1 MAILKTKADYE
12 KMTNEELVAYL
23 DKLDKP
29 TFNNY
34 VDADTKVRY
43 FVDKYGVA
51 FINAVKGTGLFLSGI
66 IAQSI
71 LESGYG
77 RNLPTDKTSGE
88 ISNNFAGIK
97 YNSNIHSSYVV
108 SDTTE
113 IISGKRTRVYNVKFA
128 KFTDPTEGIK
138 KHFKVLM
145 GDRYKNARL
154 NAKSPEEQIKM
165 LVEAGYSTMNPTAY
179 VNLMKGNI
187 SRVRK
192 LLPFGKI
199 V

>member
-1 MAILKTKADYE
+1 MANVKTKAEYD
-12 KMTNEELVAYL
+12 KMTNEQLVSYL
-23 DKLDKP
+23 DKLDKA
-29 TFNNY
+29 TFNAY

-43 FVDKYGVA
+43 FVDKFGVP
-51 FINAVKGTGLFLSGI
+51 FINAVKGSGLFLSGI

-71 LESGYG
+71 FESGYG
-77 RNLPTDKTSGE
+77 RNLPTDKKTGA

-97 YNSNIHSSYVV
+97 YNPSIHEAYV
-108 SDTTE
+108 TTDSTE
-113 IISGKRTRVYNVKFA
+113 VVKGRKVPTYNVKFA
-128 KFTDPTEGIK
+128 KFSDPTEGIK
-138 KHFKVLM
+138 KHFAVLM

-165 LVEAGYSTMNPTAY
+165 LVQAGYSTMSPTAY

-192 LLPFGKI
+192 LLPFGRI
-199 V
+199 A

>member
-1 MAILKTKADYE
+1 MASLKTKADYE
-12 KMTNEELVAYL
+12 KMTNDELVAYL
-23 DKLDKP
+23 DKLDKV
-29 TFNNY
+29 TFNSY

-71 LESGYG
+71 FESGYG
-77 RNLPTDKTSGE
+77 RNLPTDKRSGA

-97 YNSNIHSSYVV
+97 YNPNIHEGYVV

-113 IISGKRTRVYNVKFA
+113 VVKGKKVRVPNVKFA
-128 KFTDPTEGIK
+128 KFTDPTQGIK
-138 KHFKVLM
+138 KHFAVLM

-165 LVEAGYSTMNPTAY
+165 LVEAGYSTMSPTAY

-192 LLPFGKI
+192 LLPFGRI
-199 V
+199 A

>member
-1 MAILKTKADYE
+1 MASLKTKADYQ

-23 DKLDKP
+23 DKLEKS
-29 TFNNY
+29 TFNSY

-43 FVDKYGVA
+43 FVDKYGES
-51 FINAVKGTGLFLSGI
+51 FIKAIKGTGLFLSGI

-71 LESGYG
+71 YESGYG
-77 RNLPTDKTSGE
+77 RNLPTDKITGA

-97 YNSNIHSSYVV
+97 YNSNIHEGYVV
-108 SDTTE
+108 SDTSE
-113 IISGKRTRVYNVKFA
+113 VVKGKKVRVANVKFA

-138 KHFKVLM
+138 KHFSVLM
-145 GDRYKNARL
+145 ADRYKNARL

-165 LVEAGYSTMNPTAY
+165 LVQAGYSTMNPTTY
-179 VNLMKGNI
+179 VNQMKGNI

-192 LLPFGKI
+192 LLPFGRI
-199 V
+199 D

>member
-1 MAILKTKADYE
+1 MASLKTKADYE
-12 KMTNEELVAYL
+12 KMTNEQLVAYL
-23 DKLDKP
+23 DKIDKT
-29 TFNNY
+29 TFNSY

-43 FVDKYGVA
+43 FVDKFGVP

-71 LESGYG
+71 FESGYG
-77 RNLPTDKTSGE
+77 RNLPTDKKTGA

-97 YNSNIHSSYVV
+97 YNPNIHEGYVV
-108 SDTTE
+108 ADSSEVVKGRKVPT
-113 IISGKRTRVYNVKFA
+113 YNVKFA
-128 KFTDPTEGIK
+128 KFSDPTEGIK
-138 KHFKVLM
+138 KHFAVLM

-165 LVEAGYSTMNPTAY
+165 LVQAGYSTMSPTSY

-192 LLPFGKI
+192 LLPFGRI
-199 V
+199 A

>member
-1 MAILKTKADYE
+1 MATLKTKSDYE
-12 KMTNEELVAYL
+12 KMTNEQLVTYL

-43 FVDKYGVA
+43 FVDKFGVA

-71 LESGYG
+71 FESGYG
-77 RNLPTDKTSGE
+77 RNLPTDKKTGA

-97 YNSNIHSSYVV
+97 YNSAIHDSYVV

-113 IISGKRTRVYNVKFA
+113 VIKGKKTPVYNVKFA
-128 KFTDPTEGIK
+128 KFKDPTEGIK
-138 KHFKVLM
+138 KHFQVLM
-145 GDRYKNARL
+145 GSRYQNARL
-154 NAKSPEEQIKM
+154 DAKSPEEQIKM
-165 LVEAGYSTMNPTAY
+165 LVEAGYSTMNPTNY

-192 LLPFGKI
+192 LLPFGRI
-199 V
+199 E

>member
-1 MAILKTKADYE
+1 MASLKSKADYD

-23 DKLDKP
+23 DKLNVS

-34 VDADTKVRY
+34 VDANTKVRY
-43 FVDKYGVA
+43 FVDKFGVP

-71 LESGYG
+71 FESGYG
-77 RNLPTDKTSGE
+77 RNLPTDKITGE

-97 YNSNIHSSYVV
+97 YNPSIHDGYVV
-108 SDTTE
+108 TDTTE
-113 IISGKRTRVYNVKFA
+113 IVKGKKVLVPNTKFA
-128 KFTDPTEGIK
+128 KFKDPTEGIK
-138 KHFKVLM
+138 KHFSVLM
-145 GDRYKNARL
+145 SDRYKKARL

-165 LVEAGYSTMNPTAY
+165 LVENGYSTMSPTAY

-192 LLPFGKI
+192 LLPFGRI
-199 V
+199 E

>member
-1 MAILKTKADYE
+1 MATLKTKADYDV
-12 KMTNEELVAYL
+12 MTNEQLVAYL
-23 DKLDKP
+23 DRLDKA

-34 VDADTKVRY
+34 TDADTKVRY
-43 FVDKYGVA
+43 FVDKFGVP

-71 LESGYG
+71 FESGYG
-77 RNLPTDKTSGE
+77 RNLPTDKKSGAV
-88 ISNNFAGIK
+88 SNNFAGIK
-97 YNSNIHSSYVV
+97 YNPLIHEGYVV

-113 IISGKRTRVYNVKFA
+113 VIKGRKKPVYNVRFA
-128 KFTDPTEGIK
+128 KFKDPTEGIK
-138 KHFKVLM
+138 KHFAVLM

-165 LVEAGYSTMNPTAY
+165 LVESGYSTMKPSEY
-179 VNLMKGNI
+179 VSLMKGNI

-192 LLPFGKI
+192 LLPFGRI
-199 V
+199 E

>member
-1 MAILKTKADYE
+1 MASLKSKSDYL

-23 DKLDKP
+23 DKLDKA

-43 FVDKYGVA
+43 FVDKFGVP
-51 FINAVKGTGLFLSGI
+51 FITAVKGTGLFLSGI

-71 LESGYG
+71 FESGYG
-77 RNLPTDKTSGE
+77 RNLPTDKVTGA

-97 YNSNIHSSYVV
+97 YNPSIHDSYVV
-108 SDTTE
+108 ADTTE
-113 IISGKRTRVYNVKFA
+113 VVRGRKVSVPNTKFA
-128 KFTDPTEGIK
+128 KFKDPTEGIK
-138 KHFKVLM
+138 KHFAVLL

-165 LVEAGYSTMNPTAY
+165 LVQAGYSTMNATTY

-192 LLPFGKI
+192 LLPFGRI
-199 V
+199 E

>member
-1 MAILKTKADYE
+1 MATLKTKADYE
-12 KMTNEELVAYL
+12 KMTNDELVAYL
-23 DKLDKP
+23 DKLDKV
-29 TFNNY
+29 TFNSY

-43 FVDKYGVA
+43 FVDKYGVP

-71 LESGYG
+71 FESGYG
-77 RNLPTDKTSGE
+77 RNLPTDKKTGA

-97 YNSNIHSSYVV
+97 YNPNIHEGFVV
-108 SDTTE
+108 ADTSE
-113 IISGKRTRVYNVKFA
+113 VVKGKKVRVPNVKFA

-138 KHFKVLM
+138 KHFQVLM
-145 GDRYKNARL
+145 ADRYKNARV

-165 LVEAGYSTMNPTAY
+165 LVQAGYSTMNPTAY

-192 LLPFGKI
+192 LLPFGRI
-199 V
+199 A

>member
-1 MAILKTKADYE
+1 MASLKSKSDYDR
-12 KMTNEELVAYL
+12 MTNEELVAYL

-51 FINAVKGTGLFLSGI
+51 FINAVKGTNLFLSGI

-71 LESGYG
+71 FESGYG
-77 RNLPTDKTSGE
+77 RNLPTDKKTGI

-97 YNSNIHSSYVV
+97 YNPDVHEGFVTA
-108 SDTTE
+108 DTTE
-113 IISGKRTRVYNVKFA
+113 VVKGRKTLITNVKFA

-138 KHFKVLM
+138 QHFKVLM
-145 GDRYKNARL
+145 SDRYKNARL

-165 LVEAGYSTMNPTAY
+165 LVEAGYSTMKPSEY
-179 VNLMKGNI
+179 VALMKGNI
-187 SRVRK
+187 ARVRK
-192 LLPFGKI
+192 LLPFGR
-199 V
+199 VA

>member
-1 MAILKTKADYE
+1 MASLKTKADYE
-12 KMTNEELVAYL
+12 KMTNEQLVAYL
-23 DKLDKP
+23 DKLDKV
-29 TFNNY
+29 TFNSY
-34 VDADTKVRY
+34 VDAETKVRY

-66 IAQSI
+66 VAQSI
-71 LESGYG
+71 FESGYG
-77 RNLPTDKTSGE
+77 RNLPTDKRSGA

-97 YNSNIHSSYVV
+97 YNPNIHEGYVV

-113 IISGKRTRVYNVKFA
+113 VVKGKKVRVPNVKFA
-128 KFTDPTEGIK
+128 KFTDPTQGIK
-138 KHFKVLM
+138 KHFAVLM
-145 GDRYKNARL
+145 ADRYKNARL

-165 LVEAGYSTMNPTAY
+165 LVEAGYSTMSPTAY

-192 LLPFGKI
+192 LLPFGRI
-199 V
+199 A

>member
-1 MAILKTKADYE
+1 MASLKTKSDYE
-12 KMTNEELVAYL
+12 KMTNDELVAYL
-23 DKLDKP
+23 DKLDKA

-43 FVDKYGVA
+43 FVDKFGVA

-71 LESGYG
+71 FESGYG
-77 RNLPTDKTSGE
+77 RNLPTDKKTGA

-97 YNSNIHSSYVV
+97 YNPNIHQAFVV
-108 SDTTE
+108 TDTTE
-113 IISGKRTRVYNVKFA
+113 IIKGRKTPVYNVKFA

-138 KHFKVLM
+138 KHFAVLM

-165 LVEAGYSTMNPTAY
+165 LVQAGYSTMSPTSY

-192 LLPFGKI
+192 LLPFGRI
-199 V
+199 A

>member
-1 MAILKTKADYE
+1 MASLKTKADYE
-12 KMTNEELVAYL
+12 KMTNDELVAYL
-23 DKLDKP
+23 DKLDKV
-29 TFNNY
+29 TFNSY

-66 IAQSI
+66 VAQSI
-71 LESGYG
+71 FESGYG
-77 RNLPTDKTSGE
+77 RNLPTDKRSGA

-97 YNSNIHSSYVV
+97 YNPNIHEGYVV

-113 IISGKRTRVYNVKFA
+113 VVKGKKVRVPNVKFA
-128 KFTDPTEGIK
+128 KFTDPTQGIK
-138 KHFKVLM
+138 KHFAVLM

-165 LVEAGYSTMNPTAY
+165 LVEAGYSTMSPTAY

-192 LLPFGKI
+192 LLPFGRI
-199 V
+199 A